1 MLGDEFMDYNRQVE
15 EIVKYIRDGEKKEE
29 DFKIGIEFEHFV
41 IYKDTFKTVS
51 YYGENGVAETLKD
64 LGKNG
69 WNSRYE
75 GEYILELGK
84 DNKTVTLEPGSQL
97 ELSLTADISIKNIE
111 KGYLEFLKELLPIL
125 DSKNQALIAVGY
137 HPVTK
142 IDEIKLLP
150 KKRYDYMF
158 EYFKK
163 RGSHAHN
170 MMKGTAALQV
180 SMDYKDEEDYKK
192 KFRVTNV
199 LSPILY
205 SLFENAVFFEGEKY
219 EKHNLRAFIWKNC
232 DTNRSGVAE
241 GALDENFG
249 YESYAKYILNRPPI
263 ITIKKG
269 KLEFTDEK
277 LVREVFNPEDYEK
290 EELEHML
297 TMFFPDVRTKKFIE
311 IRMMDSIP
319 YPLNF
324 AVIALWK
331 GLLYNKENLEKVY
344 EYTKDINIED
354 IEKTKE
360 EMFDLGLNAHYKDKT
375 ILEVGKW
382 LVSLAKDG
390 LNDDEVSYI
399 YPLEGMVSE
408 DTNPYKITEGM
419 LVKGKKS
426 ALDWCVLKE

>member
-1 MLGDEFMDYNRQVE
+1 MDYNRQVE
-15 EIVKYIRDGEKKEE
+15 EIVKYIKDGEKKEE

-64 LGKNG
+64 LEKSG
-69 WNSRYE
+69 WNSKYE

-84 DNKTVTLEPGSQL
+84 GNKTITLEPGSQL
-97 ELSLTADISIKNIE
+97 ELSLSADRSIKNIE
-111 KGYLEFLKELLPIL
+111 KGYLEFLKELIPIL

-192 KFRVTNV
+192 KFRVTNA
-199 LSPILY
+199 LSPIMY
-205 SLFENAVFFEGEKY
+205 SLFENAVFFEGERY

-241 GALDENFG
+241 GALDESFN

-263 ITIKKG
+263 FTIKKG

-277 LVREVFNPEDYEK
+277 LVKEVFNPKDYEK
-290 EELEHML
+290 EELEHLL
-297 TMFFPDVRTKKFIE
+297 TMFFPDVRTKTFIE

-324 AVIALWK
+324 AVVALWK
-331 GLLYNKENLEKVY
+331 GLLYNKENLDIVY

-354 IEKTKE
+354 VEKTKE
-360 EMFDLGLNAHYKDKT
+360 EMFELGLNAHYKDKS
-375 ILEVGKW
+375 ILELGKW
-382 LVSLAKDG
+382 LVSLAKNG
-390 LNDDEVSYI
+390 LDEDEVPYI

-408 DTNPYKITEGM
+408 DTNPYKITEEM
-419 LVKGKKS
+419 LGQGKKK

>member
-1 MLGDEFMDYNRQVE
+1 MDYNRQVE
-15 EIVKYIRDGEKKEE
+15 EIVKYIKDGEKKEE

-64 LGKNG
+64 LEKSG
-69 WNSRYE
+69 WNSKYE

-84 DNKTVTLEPGSQL
+84 GNKTITLEPGSQL
-97 ELSLTADISIKNIE
+97 ELSLSADRSIKNIE
-111 KGYLEFLKELLPIL
+111 KGYLEFLKELIPIL

-192 KFRVTNV
+192 KFRVTNA
-199 LSPILY
+199 LSPIMY
-205 SLFENAVFFEGEKY
+205 SLFENAVFFEGERY

-241 GALDENFG
+241 GALDESFN

-263 ITIKKG
+263 FTIKKG

-277 LVREVFNPEDYEK
+277 LVKEVFNPKDYEK
-290 EELEHML
+290 EELEHLL
-297 TMFFPDVRTKKFIE
+297 TMFFPDVRTKTFIE
-311 IRMMDSIP
+311 IRMMDSIS
-319 YPLNF
+319 
-324 AVIALWK
+324 
-331 GLLYNKENLEKVY
+331 
-344 EYTKDINIED
+344 TKFCSSSIVERLI
-354 IEKTKE
+354 I
-360 EMFDLGLNAHYKDKT
+360 
-375 ILEVGKW
+375 
-382 LVSLAKDG
+382 
-390 LNDDEVSYI
+390 
-399 YPLEGMVSE
+399 
-408 DTNPYKITEGM
+408 
-419 LVKGKKS
+419 
-426 ALDWCVLKE
+426 